1 MHIKEMHFKLLQ
13 YCCNQLF
20 LNCFT
25 IMISIQ
31 SLMEGRRV
39 LYFGG
44 YVINMK
50 VLPFANLYFPIRMFL
65 FRSSR
70 SLICIFVF
78 SFDFPVYW
86 IAVRRNSSMKLSS
99 LTTLAMMV
107 SNICDLW
114 KNICFVWLKHLANTN
129 SNIYRFCKTIFFTHH
144 FITFYSWY
152 WSRVVK
158 Y

>member
-1 MHIKEMHFKLLQ
+1 
-13 YCCNQLF
+13 
-20 LNCFT
+20 
-25 IMISIQ
+25 
-31 SLMEGRRV
+31 
-39 LYFGG
+39 
-44 YVINMK
+44 
-50 VLPFANLYFPIRMFL
+50 MFL

-114 KNICFVWLKHLANTN
+114 KNICFYWLKHL
-129 SNIYRFCKTIFFTHH
+129 SNIIKIIFTDAVKLLSLLITLLL
-144 FITFYSWY
+144 FIADTGQELSNINKVKVLRNSKREGLMR
-152 WSRVVK
+152 SRVKGADAATSSILTFLDSHCECNKNWLVSII
-158 Y
+158 

>member
-1 MHIKEMHFKLLQ
+1 MHIREMHFKLLQ

-20 LNCFT
+20 LSCCT
-25 IMISIQ
+25 LMHWLY
-31 SLMEGRRV
+31 SLMGVRR
-39 LYFGG
+39 LSYFWQ
-44 YVINMK
+44 YLINMK

-107 SNICDLW
+107 SNIYDLW
-114 KNICFVWLKHLANTN
+114 KNICFYWLKHSSN
-129 SNIYRFCKTIFFTHH
+129 NIYRCCKTIFFTHH
-144 FITFYSWY
+144 FINFYSWY

>member
-1 MHIKEMHFKLLQ
+1 MHIREMHFKLLQ
-13 YCCNQLF
+13 YSCNQLF
-20 LNCFT
+20 LSCLRL
-25 IMISIQ
+25 I
-31 SLMEGRRV
+31 
-39 LYFGG
+39 LYFWQ
-44 YVINMK
+44 YLMDMK

-114 KNICFVWLKHLANTN
+114 KNICFYWLKHL
-129 SNIYRFCKTIFFTHH
+129 SSCIFTD
-144 FITFYSWY
+144 
-152 WSRVVK
+152 VVK
-158 Y
+158 LLSLLITLLLL

>member
-13 YCCNQLF
+13 YCCNQLS
-20 LNCFT
+20 LSCFT
-25 IMISIQ
+25 IMISI
-31 SLMEGRRV
+31 GRRL
-39 LYFGG
+39 LYFRG
-44 YVINMK
+44 YVMNMK

-114 KNICFVWLKHLANTN
+114 KNICFYWLKHL
-129 SNIYRFCKTIFFTHH
+129 SNIIKILNYTFLYLVGAVFCKRSALNGAIHS
-144 FITFYSWY
+144 YM
-152 WSRVVK
+152 
-158 Y
+158 

>member
-13 YCCNQLF
+13 YYCNQLF
-20 LNCFT
+20 LSCFT

-31 SLMEGRRV
+31 SLMERGRRL
-39 LYFGG
+39 LYFWQ
-44 YVINMK
+44 YLINMK
-50 VLPFANLYFPIRMFL
+50 VSPFANLYFPIRMFL

-114 KNICFVWLKHLANTN
+114 KNICFYWLKHF
-129 SNIYRFCKTIFFTHH
+129 IYRCCKAIFFTHH

>member
-20 LNCFT
+20 LSCY
-25 IMISIQ
+25 I
-31 SLMEGRRV
+31 LMLFILLYEGL
-39 LYFGG
+39 LYFWQ
-44 YVINMK
+44 YLINMK

-114 KNICFVWLKHLANTN
+114 KKYMFSIQIEKKC
-129 SNIYRFCKTIFFTHH
+129 
-144 FITFYSWY
+144 YSFLY
-152 WSRVVK
+152 YISMSI
-158 Y
+158 

>member
-1 MHIKEMHFKLLQ
+1 MHFKLLQ

-20 LNCFT
+20 LSCFT

-31 SLMEGRRV
+31 SLMEVRRL

-114 KNICFVWLKHLANTN
+114 KNICFYWLKHLSNIIKI
-129 SNIYRFCKTIFFTHH
+129 SNIYIYRSYLL
-144 FITFYSWY
+144 ITLLLFYSWY

>member
-20 LNCFT
+20 LSCY
-25 IMISIQ
+25 I
-31 SLMEGRRV
+31 LMLFILLYEGL
-39 LYFGG
+39 LYFWQ
-44 YVINMK
+44 YLINMK

-114 KNICFVWLKHLANTN
+114 KKYMFSIQIEKKCY
-129 SNIYRFCKTIFFTHH
+129 IYRCCKTTFFTHH
-144 FITFYSWY
+144 VITFL
-152 WSRVVK
+152 
-158 Y
+158 

>member
-1 MHIKEMHFKLLQ
+1 MHIREMHFKLLQ

-20 LNCFT
+20 LNCLT

-31 SLMEGRRV
+31 SLMERGRR
-39 LYFGG
+39 LFYFGG

-114 KNICFVWLKHLANTN
+114 KKHMF
-129 SNIYRFCKTIFFTHH
+129 SIHIEKKC
-144 FITFYSWY
+144 YSFLY
-152 WSRVVK
+152 CLPML
-158 Y
+158 

>member
-20 LNCFT
+20 LSCY
-25 IMISIQ
+25 I
-31 SLMEGRRV
+31 LMLFILLYEGL
-39 LYFGG
+39 LYFWQ
-44 YVINMK
+44 YLINMK

-114 KNICFVWLKHLANTN
+114 KNICFYWLKHL
-129 SNIYRFCKTIFFTHH
+129 SNIIEIIFTE
-144 FITFYSWY
+144 
-152 WSRVVK
+152 VV
-158 Y
+158 